1 MTRERAVELAQ
12 EVARREG
19 WPWIEP
25 IRATRFRRWW
35 VGPITWE
42 VVSNAD
48 KRGMNVRIVIDGS
61 SGRIL
66 EKRFLPR

>member
-1 MTRERAVELAQ
+1 MRRDIAVKLAQ
-12 EVARREG
+12 ELASREG
-19 WPWIEP
+19 WPWVEP
-25 IRATRFRRWW
+25 IRATRRRRWW
-35 VGPITWE
+35 IGPVAWE

-66 EKRFLPR
+66 EKGFLPR